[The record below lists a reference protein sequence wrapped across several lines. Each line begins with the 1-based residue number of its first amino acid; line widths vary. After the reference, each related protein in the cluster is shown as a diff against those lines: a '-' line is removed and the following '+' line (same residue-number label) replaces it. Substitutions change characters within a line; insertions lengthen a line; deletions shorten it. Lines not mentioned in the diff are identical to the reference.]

1 MKDVLRMILVLDER
15 MKELQAEV
23 IEFTT
28 LEVEATDEFEMLR
41 YAYRANEAR
50 ALLNVVK
57 EYFDDLMLMV
67 ATC

>member
-28 LEVEATDEFEMLR
+28 LEVEATDELEMLR

-50 ALLNVVK
+50 VLLNVVK
-57 EYFDDLMLMV
+57 EQLNVLKESLL
-67 ATC
+67 